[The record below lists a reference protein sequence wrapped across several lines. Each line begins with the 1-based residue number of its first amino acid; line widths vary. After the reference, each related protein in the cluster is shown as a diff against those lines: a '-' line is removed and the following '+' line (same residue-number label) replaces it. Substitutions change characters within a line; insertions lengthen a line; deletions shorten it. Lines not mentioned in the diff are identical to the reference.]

1 MRAALLIFCALII
14 VAQAGENAPL
24 RIRDELQLF
33 VDDYFIE
40 SLENAELRMHSPSPQ
55 GKAIA
60 FDQPWEGNV
69 SAYITVLKDGDRFR
83 MYYRGWSLP
92 EYVNASGV
100 AAGQTLQAKNDASVC
115 YAESADGIH
124 WKKPPLGIVE
134 FNGSKQN
141 NIVWR
146 GDGSHNFM
154 PFVDTKPGV
163 LKEERYKAV
172 GGDRALYG
180 FRSADGLRWEM
191 IRKEPVITDGA
202 FDSQNVV
209 FFDTRLGKYVAIY
222 RDFLQG
228 IRTLK
233 RAESTDFL
241 NWTPGVW
248 ADYGSSPREQL
259 YTNATQPYFRAP
271 QVYVAFPKRF
281 VPWRKPLGDVPGAGI
296 SEAVFMTSRDGVH
309 WDRRFMEAFIRP
321 GMDKRDWV
329 HRTNM
334 VATGVVPTGPAEISI
349 YAQRHYNF
357 PSAFLERM
365 ALRTD
370 GFVSVHAGYKEGRM
384 TTKAFILDGSSMVL
398 NFSTS
403 AAGGIRYEIID
414 SNGNALPGFGADE
427 TPILYGDDIERVVP
441 IPQGR
446 SRDREKLSAQPVR
459 IRFILKDADLYSIQ
473 IRD

>member
-1 MRAALLIFCALII
+1 MRTTLLVLFLAVGAQAAEEAALR
-14 VAQAGENAPL
+14 VGNQ
-24 RIRDELQLF
+24 LQLF
-33 VDDYFIE
+33 VDDYFIS
-40 SLENAELRMHSPSPQ
+40 SLRNAELRMHSPVPQ

-60 FDQPWEGNV
+60 FDKPWEGNV
-69 SAYITVLKDGDRFR
+69 SGYVTVLKDGNRYR

-92 EYVNASGV
+92 EYVNPSGV
-100 AAGQTLQAKNDASVC
+100 EAGQKVHPKNDASVC
-115 YAESADGIH
+115 YAESEDGIH
-124 WKKPPLGIVE
+124 WKKPALGIVE
-134 FNGSKQN
+134 FNGSKEN

-146 GDGSHNFM
+146 GEGTHNFV
-154 PFVDTKPGV
+154 PFLDTRPGV
-163 LKEERYKAV
+163 PAGERYKAV
-172 GGDRALYG
+172 GGDRSLYA

-209 FFDTRLGKYVAIY
+209 FFDNVLGKYVAIY
-222 RDFLQG
+222 RDFVQG
-228 IRTLK
+228 IRTVK
-233 RAESTDFL
+233 RAESSDFL
-241 NWTPGVW
+241 QWTPGVW

-271 QVYVAFPKRF
+271 QVYVSFPKRF
-281 VPWRKPLGDVPGAGI
+281 VPWRKPLGDVPGEGV

-329 HRTNM
+329 HRTHM
-334 VATGVVPTGPAEISI
+334 VATGVMPTGPGEISV

-357 PSAFLERM
+357 PSAFVERM

-370 GFVSVHAGYKEGRM
+370 GFVSVHAGYEGGELI
-384 TTKAFILDGSSMVL
+384 TKPFILEGGSMVL

-414 SNGNALPGFGADE
+414 ANDHPLPGFGLDE
-427 TPILYGDDIERVVP
+427 TPVLYGDEIERVVP

-446 SRDREKLSAQPVR
+446 RREREKLSAHPVR
-459 IRFILKDADLYSIQ
+459 LRFVLKDADLYSVQ